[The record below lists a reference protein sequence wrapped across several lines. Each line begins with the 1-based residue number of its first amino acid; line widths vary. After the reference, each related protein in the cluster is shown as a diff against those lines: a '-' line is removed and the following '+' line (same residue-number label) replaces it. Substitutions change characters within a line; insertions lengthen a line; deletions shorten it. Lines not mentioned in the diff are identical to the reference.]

1 MENSKKIVV
10 LDGYTLCAGEL
21 NFDALRAFGDV
32 TVYDRAAQADVA
44 RLIGDA
50 QIVLTNKA
58 QITADVMA
66 ACPQMEYVGVTATGY
81 NIVDVA
87 EAKRRGIVVTN
98 APAYSTQAVAQH
110 TFALLLE
117 SLNRVGAYSGQVRG
131 GAWQASADFCF
142 FSEPMEEIAGKTIG
156 LIGFGHIGQSVA
168 KIALAFGMNVLVCV
182 PHPKAGWDDVRFVTL
197 DELMKESDV
206 VSLHCPL
213 TEENRRMIDEKAIAR
228 MKPGMR
234 IINTARGGLVDES
247 AMAAALESGRVERVL
262 FLPTGNPPHKK
273 EGLADKFD
281 RLRMV
286 ELAVEHEAGMAVCRE
301 EIDRDG
307 VIYTVDT
314 LAALKRKM
322 PDCTLTYL
330 IGADTLRALGT
341 WRRVE
346 TVIERCKFLVIMRE
360 GETREEVIRLA
371 GLWTQR
377 GAQIDFLDARK
388 MDISSTQIREQIQK
402 GLPFERLVPQAVA
415 DYIHE
420 HGLYGAKTGMELNR

>member
-1 MENSKKIVV
+1 MPE
-10 LDGYTLCAGEL
+10 
-21 NFDALRAFGDV
+21 
-32 TVYDRAAQADVA
+32 
-44 RLIGDA
+44 
-50 QIVLTNKA
+50 
-58 QITADVMA
+58 
-66 ACPQMEYVGVTATGY
+66 
-81 NIVDVA
+81 
-87 EAKRRGIVVTN
+87 
-98 APAYSTQAVAQH
+98 
-110 TFALLLE
+110 
-117 SLNRVGAYSGQVRG
+117 
-131 GAWQASADFCF
+131 
-142 FSEPMEEIAGKTIG
+142 IG
-156 LIGFGHIGQSVA
+156 LMGGSFNPIHCGHV
-168 KIALAFGMNVLVCV
+168 ALA
-182 PHPKAGWDDVRFVTL
+182 R
-197 DELMKESDV
+197 
-206 VSLHCPL
+206 
-213 TEENRRMIDEKAIAR
+213 
-228 MKPGMR
+228 
-234 IINTARGGLVDES
+234 
-247 AMAAALESGRVERVL
+247 AALESGRVERVL

-346 TVIERCKFLVIMRE
+346 TVIERCKFLVMMRE

-388 MDISSTQIREQIQK
+388 MDISSTKIREQIQK

>member
-1 MENSKKIVV
+1 MPE
-10 LDGYTLCAGEL
+10 
-21 NFDALRAFGDV
+21 
-32 TVYDRAAQADVA
+32 
-44 RLIGDA
+44 
-50 QIVLTNKA
+50 
-58 QITADVMA
+58 
-66 ACPQMEYVGVTATGY
+66 
-81 NIVDVA
+81 
-87 EAKRRGIVVTN
+87 
-98 APAYSTQAVAQH
+98 
-110 TFALLLE
+110 
-117 SLNRVGAYSGQVRG
+117 
-131 GAWQASADFCF
+131 
-142 FSEPMEEIAGKTIG
+142 IG
-156 LIGFGHIGQSVA
+156 LMGGSFNPIHCGHV
-168 KIALAFGMNVLVCV
+168 ALA
-182 PHPKAGWDDVRFVTL
+182 R
-197 DELMKESDV
+197 
-206 VSLHCPL
+206 
-213 TEENRRMIDEKAIAR
+213 
-228 MKPGMR
+228 
-234 IINTARGGLVDES
+234 
-247 AMAAALESGRVERVL
+247 AALESGRVERVL

-286 ELAVEHEAGMAVCRE
+286 ELAVKHEAGMAVCRE

-322 PDCTLTYL
+322 PDCMLTYL

-346 TVIERCKFLVIMRE
+346 TVIERCKFLVMMRE

>member
-1 MENSKKIVV
+1 M
-10 LDGYTLCAGEL
+10 
-21 NFDALRAFGDV
+21 
-32 TVYDRAAQADVA
+32 
-44 RLIGDA
+44 
-50 QIVLTNKA
+50 
-58 QITADVMA
+58 
-66 ACPQMEYVGVTATGY
+66 
-81 NIVDVA
+81 
-87 EAKRRGIVVTN
+87 
-98 APAYSTQAVAQH
+98 
-110 TFALLLE
+110 
-117 SLNRVGAYSGQVRG
+117 G
-131 GAWQASADFCF
+131 GSFNPIHC
-142 FSEPMEEIAGKTIG
+142 
-156 LIGFGHIGQSVA
+156 GHV
-168 KIALAFGMNVLVCV
+168 ALA
-182 PHPKAGWDDVRFVTL
+182 R
-197 DELMKESDV
+197 
-206 VSLHCPL
+206 
-213 TEENRRMIDEKAIAR
+213 
-228 MKPGMR
+228 
-234 IINTARGGLVDES
+234 
-247 AMAAALESGRVERVL
+247 AALESGRVERVL

-273 EGLADKFD
+273 EGLADKFG

-346 TVIERCKFLVIMRE
+346 TVIERCKFLVMMRE

>member
-1 MENSKKIVV
+1 MPE
-10 LDGYTLCAGEL
+10 
-21 NFDALRAFGDV
+21 
-32 TVYDRAAQADVA
+32 
-44 RLIGDA
+44 
-50 QIVLTNKA
+50 
-58 QITADVMA
+58 
-66 ACPQMEYVGVTATGY
+66 
-81 NIVDVA
+81 
-87 EAKRRGIVVTN
+87 
-98 APAYSTQAVAQH
+98 
-110 TFALLLE
+110 
-117 SLNRVGAYSGQVRG
+117 
-131 GAWQASADFCF
+131 
-142 FSEPMEEIAGKTIG
+142 IG
-156 LIGFGHIGQSVA
+156 LMGGSFNPIHCGHV
-168 KIALAFGMNVLVCV
+168 ALA
-182 PHPKAGWDDVRFVTL
+182 R
-197 DELMKESDV
+197 
-206 VSLHCPL
+206 
-213 TEENRRMIDEKAIAR
+213 
-228 MKPGMR
+228 
-234 IINTARGGLVDES
+234 
-247 AMAAALESGRVERVL
+247 AALESGRVERVL

-286 ELAVEHEAGMAVCRE
+286 ELAVEHEAGMEVCRE

-346 TVIERCKFLVIMRE
+346 TVIERCKFLVMMRE

>member
-1 MENSKKIVV
+1 MPE
-10 LDGYTLCAGEL
+10 
-21 NFDALRAFGDV
+21 
-32 TVYDRAAQADVA
+32 
-44 RLIGDA
+44 
-50 QIVLTNKA
+50 
-58 QITADVMA
+58 
-66 ACPQMEYVGVTATGY
+66 
-81 NIVDVA
+81 
-87 EAKRRGIVVTN
+87 
-98 APAYSTQAVAQH
+98 
-110 TFALLLE
+110 
-117 SLNRVGAYSGQVRG
+117 
-131 GAWQASADFCF
+131 
-142 FSEPMEEIAGKTIG
+142 IG
-156 LIGFGHIGQSVA
+156 LMGGSFNPIHCGHV
-168 KIALAFGMNVLVCV
+168 ALA
-182 PHPKAGWDDVRFVTL
+182 R
-197 DELMKESDV
+197 
-206 VSLHCPL
+206 
-213 TEENRRMIDEKAIAR
+213 
-228 MKPGMR
+228 
-234 IINTARGGLVDES
+234 
-247 AMAAALESGRVERVL
+247 AALESGRVERVL

-346 TVIERCKFLVIMRE
+346 TVIERCKFLVMMRE

-402 GLPFERLVPQAVA
+402 GLPFEWLVPQAVA

>member
-1 MENSKKIVV
+1 MPE
-10 LDGYTLCAGEL
+10 
-21 NFDALRAFGDV
+21 
-32 TVYDRAAQADVA
+32 
-44 RLIGDA
+44 
-50 QIVLTNKA
+50 
-58 QITADVMA
+58 
-66 ACPQMEYVGVTATGY
+66 
-81 NIVDVA
+81 
-87 EAKRRGIVVTN
+87 
-98 APAYSTQAVAQH
+98 
-110 TFALLLE
+110 
-117 SLNRVGAYSGQVRG
+117 
-131 GAWQASADFCF
+131 
-142 FSEPMEEIAGKTIG
+142 IG
-156 LIGFGHIGQSVA
+156 LMGGSFNPIHCGHV
-168 KIALAFGMNVLVCV
+168 ALA
-182 PHPKAGWDDVRFVTL
+182 R
-197 DELMKESDV
+197 
-206 VSLHCPL
+206 
-213 TEENRRMIDEKAIAR
+213 
-228 MKPGMR
+228 
-234 IINTARGGLVDES
+234 
-247 AMAAALESGRVERVL
+247 AALESGRVERVL

-286 ELAVEHEAGMAVCRE
+286 ELAVEHEAGLAVCRE

-346 TVIERCKFLVIMRE
+346 TVIERCKFLVMMRE

>member
-1 MENSKKIVV
+1 MPE
-10 LDGYTLCAGEL
+10 
-21 NFDALRAFGDV
+21 
-32 TVYDRAAQADVA
+32 
-44 RLIGDA
+44 
-50 QIVLTNKA
+50 
-58 QITADVMA
+58 
-66 ACPQMEYVGVTATGY
+66 
-81 NIVDVA
+81 
-87 EAKRRGIVVTN
+87 
-98 APAYSTQAVAQH
+98 
-110 TFALLLE
+110 
-117 SLNRVGAYSGQVRG
+117 
-131 GAWQASADFCF
+131 
-142 FSEPMEEIAGKTIG
+142 IG
-156 LIGFGHIGQSVA
+156 LMGGSFNPIHCGHV
-168 KIALAFGMNVLVCV
+168 ALA
-182 PHPKAGWDDVRFVTL
+182 R
-197 DELMKESDV
+197 
-206 VSLHCPL
+206 
-213 TEENRRMIDEKAIAR
+213 
-228 MKPGMR
+228 
-234 IINTARGGLVDES
+234 
-247 AMAAALESGRVERVL
+247 AALESGRVERVL

-346 TVIERCKFLVIMRE
+346 TVIERCKFLVMMRE

-415 DYIHE
+415 DYIYE

>member
-1 MENSKKIVV
+1 MPE
-10 LDGYTLCAGEL
+10 
-21 NFDALRAFGDV
+21 
-32 TVYDRAAQADVA
+32 
-44 RLIGDA
+44 
-50 QIVLTNKA
+50 
-58 QITADVMA
+58 
-66 ACPQMEYVGVTATGY
+66 
-81 NIVDVA
+81 
-87 EAKRRGIVVTN
+87 
-98 APAYSTQAVAQH
+98 
-110 TFALLLE
+110 
-117 SLNRVGAYSGQVRG
+117 
-131 GAWQASADFCF
+131 
-142 FSEPMEEIAGKTIG
+142 IG
-156 LIGFGHIGQSVA
+156 LMGGSFNPIHCGHV
-168 KIALAFGMNVLVCV
+168 ALA
-182 PHPKAGWDDVRFVTL
+182 R
-197 DELMKESDV
+197 
-206 VSLHCPL
+206 
-213 TEENRRMIDEKAIAR
+213 
-228 MKPGMR
+228 
-234 IINTARGGLVDES
+234 
-247 AMAAALESGRVERVL
+247 AALESGRVERVL
-262 FLPTGNPPHKK
+262 FLPTGNPQHKK

-346 TVIERCKFLVIMRE
+346 TVIERCKFLVMMRE

>member
-1 MENSKKIVV
+1 MPE
-10 LDGYTLCAGEL
+10 
-21 NFDALRAFGDV
+21 
-32 TVYDRAAQADVA
+32 
-44 RLIGDA
+44 
-50 QIVLTNKA
+50 
-58 QITADVMA
+58 
-66 ACPQMEYVGVTATGY
+66 
-81 NIVDVA
+81 
-87 EAKRRGIVVTN
+87 
-98 APAYSTQAVAQH
+98 
-110 TFALLLE
+110 
-117 SLNRVGAYSGQVRG
+117 
-131 GAWQASADFCF
+131 
-142 FSEPMEEIAGKTIG
+142 IG
-156 LIGFGHIGQSVA
+156 LMGGSFNPIHCGHV
-168 KIALAFGMNVLVCV
+168 ALA
-182 PHPKAGWDDVRFVTL
+182 R
-197 DELMKESDV
+197 
-206 VSLHCPL
+206 
-213 TEENRRMIDEKAIAR
+213 
-228 MKPGMR
+228 
-234 IINTARGGLVDES
+234 
-247 AMAAALESGRVERVL
+247 AALESGRVERVL

-281 RLRMV
+281 MLRMV

-346 TVIERCKFLVIMRE
+346 TVIERCKFLVMMRE

-420 HGLYGAKTGMELNR
+420 HGLYGAKMGMELNR

>member
-1 MENSKKIVV
+1 MPE
-10 LDGYTLCAGEL
+10 
-21 NFDALRAFGDV
+21 
-32 TVYDRAAQADVA
+32 
-44 RLIGDA
+44 
-50 QIVLTNKA
+50 
-58 QITADVMA
+58 
-66 ACPQMEYVGVTATGY
+66 
-81 NIVDVA
+81 
-87 EAKRRGIVVTN
+87 
-98 APAYSTQAVAQH
+98 
-110 TFALLLE
+110 
-117 SLNRVGAYSGQVRG
+117 
-131 GAWQASADFCF
+131 
-142 FSEPMEEIAGKTIG
+142 IG
-156 LIGFGHIGQSVA
+156 LMGGSFNPIHCGHV
-168 KIALAFGMNVLVCV
+168 ALA
-182 PHPKAGWDDVRFVTL
+182 R
-197 DELMKESDV
+197 
-206 VSLHCPL
+206 
-213 TEENRRMIDEKAIAR
+213 
-228 MKPGMR
+228 
-234 IINTARGGLVDES
+234 
-247 AMAAALESGRVERVL
+247 AALESGRVERVL

-346 TVIERCKFLVIMRE
+346 TVIERCKFLVMMRE

-388 MDISSTQIREQIQK
+388 MDISSTQIREEIQK

>member
-1 MENSKKIVV
+1 MPE
-10 LDGYTLCAGEL
+10 
-21 NFDALRAFGDV
+21 
-32 TVYDRAAQADVA
+32 
-44 RLIGDA
+44 
-50 QIVLTNKA
+50 
-58 QITADVMA
+58 
-66 ACPQMEYVGVTATGY
+66 
-81 NIVDVA
+81 
-87 EAKRRGIVVTN
+87 
-98 APAYSTQAVAQH
+98 
-110 TFALLLE
+110 
-117 SLNRVGAYSGQVRG
+117 
-131 GAWQASADFCF
+131 
-142 FSEPMEEIAGKTIG
+142 IG
-156 LIGFGHIGQSVA
+156 LMGGSFNPIHCGHV
-168 KIALAFGMNVLVCV
+168 ALA
-182 PHPKAGWDDVRFVTL
+182 R
-197 DELMKESDV
+197 
-206 VSLHCPL
+206 
-213 TEENRRMIDEKAIAR
+213 
-228 MKPGMR
+228 
-234 IINTARGGLVDES
+234 
-247 AMAAALESGRVERVL
+247 AALEGGRWKRVL

-346 TVIERCKFLVIMRE
+346 TVIERCKFLVMMRE

>member
-1 MENSKKIVV
+1 MPE
-10 LDGYTLCAGEL
+10 
-21 NFDALRAFGDV
+21 
-32 TVYDRAAQADVA
+32 
-44 RLIGDA
+44 
-50 QIVLTNKA
+50 
-58 QITADVMA
+58 
-66 ACPQMEYVGVTATGY
+66 
-81 NIVDVA
+81 
-87 EAKRRGIVVTN
+87 
-98 APAYSTQAVAQH
+98 
-110 TFALLLE
+110 
-117 SLNRVGAYSGQVRG
+117 
-131 GAWQASADFCF
+131 
-142 FSEPMEEIAGKTIG
+142 IG
-156 LIGFGHIGQSVA
+156 LMGGSFNPIHCGHV
-168 KIALAFGMNVLVCV
+168 ALA
-182 PHPKAGWDDVRFVTL
+182 R
-197 DELMKESDV
+197 
-206 VSLHCPL
+206 
-213 TEENRRMIDEKAIAR
+213 
-228 MKPGMR
+228 
-234 IINTARGGLVDES
+234 
-247 AMAAALESGRVERVL
+247 AALESGRVERVL

-330 IGADTLRALGT
+330 LGADTLRALGT

-346 TVIERCKFLVIMRE
+346 TVIERCKFLVMMRE

>member
-1 MENSKKIVV
+1 MPE
-10 LDGYTLCAGEL
+10 
-21 NFDALRAFGDV
+21 
-32 TVYDRAAQADVA
+32 
-44 RLIGDA
+44 
-50 QIVLTNKA
+50 
-58 QITADVMA
+58 
-66 ACPQMEYVGVTATGY
+66 
-81 NIVDVA
+81 
-87 EAKRRGIVVTN
+87 
-98 APAYSTQAVAQH
+98 
-110 TFALLLE
+110 
-117 SLNRVGAYSGQVRG
+117 
-131 GAWQASADFCF
+131 
-142 FSEPMEEIAGKTIG
+142 IG
-156 LIGFGHIGQSVA
+156 LMGGSFNPIHCGHV
-168 KIALAFGMNVLVCV
+168 ALA
-182 PHPKAGWDDVRFVTL
+182 R
-197 DELMKESDV
+197 
-206 VSLHCPL
+206 
-213 TEENRRMIDEKAIAR
+213 
-228 MKPGMR
+228 
-234 IINTARGGLVDES
+234 
-247 AMAAALESGRVERVL
+247 AALESGRVERVL

-322 PDCTLTYL
+322 PDCMWTYL

-346 TVIERCKFLVIMRE
+346 TVIERCKFLVMMRE

>member
-1 MENSKKIVV
+1 MPE
-10 LDGYTLCAGEL
+10 
-21 NFDALRAFGDV
+21 
-32 TVYDRAAQADVA
+32 
-44 RLIGDA
+44 
-50 QIVLTNKA
+50 
-58 QITADVMA
+58 
-66 ACPQMEYVGVTATGY
+66 
-81 NIVDVA
+81 
-87 EAKRRGIVVTN
+87 
-98 APAYSTQAVAQH
+98 
-110 TFALLLE
+110 
-117 SLNRVGAYSGQVRG
+117 
-131 GAWQASADFCF
+131 
-142 FSEPMEEIAGKTIG
+142 IG
-156 LIGFGHIGQSVA
+156 LMGGSFNPIHCGHV
-168 KIALAFGMNVLVCV
+168 ALA
-182 PHPKAGWDDVRFVTL
+182 R
-197 DELMKESDV
+197 
-206 VSLHCPL
+206 
-213 TEENRRMIDEKAIAR
+213 
-228 MKPGMR
+228 
-234 IINTARGGLVDES
+234 
-247 AMAAALESGRVERVL
+247 AALESGRVERVL

-330 IGADTLRALGT
+330 IGAGTLRALGT

-346 TVIERCKFLVIMRE
+346 TVIERCKFLVMMRE

>member
-1 MENSKKIVV
+1 MPE
-10 LDGYTLCAGEL
+10 
-21 NFDALRAFGDV
+21 
-32 TVYDRAAQADVA
+32 
-44 RLIGDA
+44 
-50 QIVLTNKA
+50 
-58 QITADVMA
+58 
-66 ACPQMEYVGVTATGY
+66 
-81 NIVDVA
+81 
-87 EAKRRGIVVTN
+87 
-98 APAYSTQAVAQH
+98 
-110 TFALLLE
+110 
-117 SLNRVGAYSGQVRG
+117 
-131 GAWQASADFCF
+131 
-142 FSEPMEEIAGKTIG
+142 IG
-156 LIGFGHIGQSVA
+156 LMGGSFNPIHCGHV
-168 KIALAFGMNVLVCV
+168 ALA
-182 PHPKAGWDDVRFVTL
+182 R
-197 DELMKESDV
+197 
-206 VSLHCPL
+206 
-213 TEENRRMIDEKAIAR
+213 
-228 MKPGMR
+228 
-234 IINTARGGLVDES
+234 
-247 AMAAALESGRVERVL
+247 AALESGRVERVL

-307 VIYTVDT
+307 EIYTVDT

-346 TVIERCKFLVIMRE
+346 TVIERCKFLVMMRE

>member
-1 MENSKKIVV
+1 M
-10 LDGYTLCAGEL
+10 
-21 NFDALRAFGDV
+21 
-32 TVYDRAAQADVA
+32 
-44 RLIGDA
+44 
-50 QIVLTNKA
+50 
-58 QITADVMA
+58 
-66 ACPQMEYVGVTATGY
+66 
-81 NIVDVA
+81 
-87 EAKRRGIVVTN
+87 
-98 APAYSTQAVAQH
+98 
-110 TFALLLE
+110 
-117 SLNRVGAYSGQVRG
+117 
-131 GAWQASADFCF
+131 
-142 FSEPMEEIAGKTIG
+142 SEIG
-156 LIGFGHIGQSVA
+156 LMGGSFNPIHCGHV
-168 KIALAFGMNVLVCV
+168 ALA
-182 PHPKAGWDDVRFVTL
+182 R
-197 DELMKESDV
+197 
-206 VSLHCPL
+206 
-213 TEENRRMIDEKAIAR
+213 
-228 MKPGMR
+228 
-234 IINTARGGLVDES
+234 
-247 AMAAALESGRVERVL
+247 AALESGRVERVL

-346 TVIERCKFLVIMRE
+346 TVIERCKFLVMMRE

>member
-1 MENSKKIVV
+1 MPE
-10 LDGYTLCAGEL
+10 
-21 NFDALRAFGDV
+21 
-32 TVYDRAAQADVA
+32 
-44 RLIGDA
+44 
-50 QIVLTNKA
+50 
-58 QITADVMA
+58 
-66 ACPQMEYVGVTATGY
+66 
-81 NIVDVA
+81 
-87 EAKRRGIVVTN
+87 
-98 APAYSTQAVAQH
+98 
-110 TFALLLE
+110 
-117 SLNRVGAYSGQVRG
+117 
-131 GAWQASADFCF
+131 
-142 FSEPMEEIAGKTIG
+142 IG
-156 LIGFGHIGQSVA
+156 LMGGSFNPIHCGHV
-168 KIALAFGMNVLVCV
+168 ALA
-182 PHPKAGWDDVRFVTL
+182 R
-197 DELMKESDV
+197 
-206 VSLHCPL
+206 
-213 TEENRRMIDEKAIAR
+213 
-228 MKPGMR
+228 
-234 IINTARGGLVDES
+234 
-247 AMAAALESGRVERVL
+247 AALESGRVERVL

-346 TVIERCKFLVIMRE
+346 TVIERCKFLVMMRE

-420 HGLYGAKTGMELNR
+420 HGLYGVKTGMELNR

>member
-1 MENSKKIVV
+1 MP
-10 LDGYTLCAGEL
+10 D
-21 NFDALRAFGDV
+21 
-32 TVYDRAAQADVA
+32 
-44 RLIGDA
+44 
-50 QIVLTNKA
+50 
-58 QITADVMA
+58 
-66 ACPQMEYVGVTATGY
+66 
-81 NIVDVA
+81 
-87 EAKRRGIVVTN
+87 
-98 APAYSTQAVAQH
+98 
-110 TFALLLE
+110 
-117 SLNRVGAYSGQVRG
+117 
-131 GAWQASADFCF
+131 
-142 FSEPMEEIAGKTIG
+142 IG
-156 LIGFGHIGQSVA
+156 LMGGSFNPIHCGHV
-168 KIALAFGMNVLVCV
+168 ALA
-182 PHPKAGWDDVRFVTL
+182 R
-197 DELMKESDV
+197 
-206 VSLHCPL
+206 
-213 TEENRRMIDEKAIAR
+213 
-228 MKPGMR
+228 
-234 IINTARGGLVDES
+234 
-247 AMAAALESGRVERVL
+247 AALESGRVERVL

-346 TVIERCKFLVIMRE
+346 TVIERCKFLVMMRE

-402 GLPFERLVPQAVA
+402 GLPFERIVPQAVA

>member
-1 MENSKKIVV
+1 MPE
-10 LDGYTLCAGEL
+10 
-21 NFDALRAFGDV
+21 
-32 TVYDRAAQADVA
+32 
-44 RLIGDA
+44 
-50 QIVLTNKA
+50 
-58 QITADVMA
+58 
-66 ACPQMEYVGVTATGY
+66 
-81 NIVDVA
+81 
-87 EAKRRGIVVTN
+87 
-98 APAYSTQAVAQH
+98 
-110 TFALLLE
+110 
-117 SLNRVGAYSGQVRG
+117 
-131 GAWQASADFCF
+131 
-142 FSEPMEEIAGKTIG
+142 IG
-156 LIGFGHIGQSVA
+156 LMGGSFNPIHCGHV
-168 KIALAFGMNVLVCV
+168 ALA
-182 PHPKAGWDDVRFVTL
+182 R
-197 DELMKESDV
+197 
-206 VSLHCPL
+206 
-213 TEENRRMIDEKAIAR
+213 
-228 MKPGMR
+228 
-234 IINTARGGLVDES
+234 
-247 AMAAALESGRVERVL
+247 AALESGRVERVL

-346 TVIERCKFLVIMRE
+346 TVIERCKFLVMMRE

-402 GLPFERLVPQAVA
+402 GLPFERLVTQAVA

>member
-1 MENSKKIVV
+1 MPE
-10 LDGYTLCAGEL
+10 
-21 NFDALRAFGDV
+21 
-32 TVYDRAAQADVA
+32 
-44 RLIGDA
+44 
-50 QIVLTNKA
+50 
-58 QITADVMA
+58 
-66 ACPQMEYVGVTATGY
+66 
-81 NIVDVA
+81 
-87 EAKRRGIVVTN
+87 
-98 APAYSTQAVAQH
+98 
-110 TFALLLE
+110 
-117 SLNRVGAYSGQVRG
+117 
-131 GAWQASADFCF
+131 
-142 FSEPMEEIAGKTIG
+142 IG
-156 LIGFGHIGQSVA
+156 LMGGSFNPIHCGHV
-168 KIALAFGMNVLVCV
+168 ALA
-182 PHPKAGWDDVRFVTL
+182 R
-197 DELMKESDV
+197 
-206 VSLHCPL
+206 
-213 TEENRRMIDEKAIAR
+213 
-228 MKPGMR
+228 
-234 IINTARGGLVDES
+234 
-247 AMAAALESGRVERVL
+247 AALESGRVERVL

-346 TVIERCKFLVIMRE
+346 TVIERCKFLVMMRE
-360 GETREEVIRLA
+360 GETREEVIHLA

>member
-1 MENSKKIVV
+1 MPE
-10 LDGYTLCAGEL
+10 
-21 NFDALRAFGDV
+21 
-32 TVYDRAAQADVA
+32 
-44 RLIGDA
+44 
-50 QIVLTNKA
+50 
-58 QITADVMA
+58 
-66 ACPQMEYVGVTATGY
+66 
-81 NIVDVA
+81 
-87 EAKRRGIVVTN
+87 
-98 APAYSTQAVAQH
+98 
-110 TFALLLE
+110 
-117 SLNRVGAYSGQVRG
+117 
-131 GAWQASADFCF
+131 
-142 FSEPMEEIAGKTIG
+142 IG
-156 LIGFGHIGQSVA
+156 LMGGSFNPIHCGHV
-168 KIALAFGMNVLVCV
+168 ALA
-182 PHPKAGWDDVRFVTL
+182 R
-197 DELMKESDV
+197 
-206 VSLHCPL
+206 
-213 TEENRRMIDEKAIAR
+213 
-228 MKPGMR
+228 
-234 IINTARGGLVDES
+234 
-247 AMAAALESGRVERVL
+247 AALESGRVERVL

-286 ELAVEHEAGMAVCRE
+286 ELAVEREAGMAVCRE

-346 TVIERCKFLVIMRE
+346 TVIERCKFLVMMRE

>member
-1 MENSKKIVV
+1 MPE
-10 LDGYTLCAGEL
+10 
-21 NFDALRAFGDV
+21 
-32 TVYDRAAQADVA
+32 
-44 RLIGDA
+44 
-50 QIVLTNKA
+50 
-58 QITADVMA
+58 
-66 ACPQMEYVGVTATGY
+66 
-81 NIVDVA
+81 
-87 EAKRRGIVVTN
+87 
-98 APAYSTQAVAQH
+98 
-110 TFALLLE
+110 
-117 SLNRVGAYSGQVRG
+117 
-131 GAWQASADFCF
+131 
-142 FSEPMEEIAGKTIG
+142 IG
-156 LIGFGHIGQSVA
+156 LMGGSFNPIHCGHV
-168 KIALAFGMNVLVCV
+168 ALA
-182 PHPKAGWDDVRFVTL
+182 R
-197 DELMKESDV
+197 
-206 VSLHCPL
+206 
-213 TEENRRMIDEKAIAR
+213 
-228 MKPGMR
+228 
-234 IINTARGGLVDES
+234 
-247 AMAAALESGRVERVL
+247 AALESGRVERVL

-346 TVIERCKFLVIMRE
+346 TVIERCKFLVMMRE

-420 HGLYGAKTGMELNR
+420 NGPYGAKTGMELNR

>member
-1 MENSKKIVV
+1 MPE
-10 LDGYTLCAGEL
+10 
-21 NFDALRAFGDV
+21 
-32 TVYDRAAQADVA
+32 
-44 RLIGDA
+44 
-50 QIVLTNKA
+50 
-58 QITADVMA
+58 
-66 ACPQMEYVGVTATGY
+66 
-81 NIVDVA
+81 
-87 EAKRRGIVVTN
+87 
-98 APAYSTQAVAQH
+98 
-110 TFALLLE
+110 
-117 SLNRVGAYSGQVRG
+117 
-131 GAWQASADFCF
+131 
-142 FSEPMEEIAGKTIG
+142 IG
-156 LIGFGHIGQSVA
+156 LMGGSFNPIHCGHV
-168 KIALAFGMNVLVCV
+168 ALA
-182 PHPKAGWDDVRFVTL
+182 R
-197 DELMKESDV
+197 
-206 VSLHCPL
+206 
-213 TEENRRMIDEKAIAR
+213 
-228 MKPGMR
+228 
-234 IINTARGGLVDES
+234 
-247 AMAAALESGRVERVL
+247 AALESGRVERVL

-346 TVIERCKFLVIMRE
+346 TVIERCKFLVMMRE

-415 DYIHE
+415 YYIHE

>member
-1 MENSKKIVV
+1 MPE
-10 LDGYTLCAGEL
+10 
-21 NFDALRAFGDV
+21 
-32 TVYDRAAQADVA
+32 
-44 RLIGDA
+44 
-50 QIVLTNKA
+50 
-58 QITADVMA
+58 
-66 ACPQMEYVGVTATGY
+66 
-81 NIVDVA
+81 
-87 EAKRRGIVVTN
+87 
-98 APAYSTQAVAQH
+98 
-110 TFALLLE
+110 
-117 SLNRVGAYSGQVRG
+117 
-131 GAWQASADFCF
+131 
-142 FSEPMEEIAGKTIG
+142 IG
-156 LIGFGHIGQSVA
+156 LMGGSFNPIHCGHV
-168 KIALAFGMNVLVCV
+168 ALA
-182 PHPKAGWDDVRFVTL
+182 R
-197 DELMKESDV
+197 
-206 VSLHCPL
+206 
-213 TEENRRMIDEKAIAR
+213 
-228 MKPGMR
+228 
-234 IINTARGGLVDES
+234 
-247 AMAAALESGRVERVL
+247 AALESGRVERVL

-346 TVIERCKFLVIMRE
+346 TVIERCKFLVMMRE
-360 GETREEVIRLA
+360 GETQEEVIRLA

-402 GLPFERLVPQAVA
+402 GLPFEPLVPQAVA

>member
-1 MENSKKIVV
+1 MPE
-10 LDGYTLCAGEL
+10 
-21 NFDALRAFGDV
+21 
-32 TVYDRAAQADVA
+32 
-44 RLIGDA
+44 
-50 QIVLTNKA
+50 
-58 QITADVMA
+58 
-66 ACPQMEYVGVTATGY
+66 
-81 NIVDVA
+81 
-87 EAKRRGIVVTN
+87 
-98 APAYSTQAVAQH
+98 
-110 TFALLLE
+110 
-117 SLNRVGAYSGQVRG
+117 
-131 GAWQASADFCF
+131 
-142 FSEPMEEIAGKTIG
+142 IG
-156 LIGFGHIGQSVA
+156 LMGGSFNPIHCGHV
-168 KIALAFGMNVLVCV
+168 ALARAV
-182 PHPKAGWDDVRFVTL
+182 
-197 DELMKESDV
+197 
-206 VSLHCPL
+206 
-213 TEENRRMIDEKAIAR
+213 
-228 MKPGMR
+228 
-234 IINTARGGLVDES
+234 
-247 AMAAALESGRVERVL
+247 LESGRVERVL

-346 TVIERCKFLVIMRE
+346 TVIERCKFLVMMRE

>member
-1 MENSKKIVV
+1 MPE
-10 LDGYTLCAGEL
+10 
-21 NFDALRAFGDV
+21 
-32 TVYDRAAQADVA
+32 
-44 RLIGDA
+44 
-50 QIVLTNKA
+50 
-58 QITADVMA
+58 
-66 ACPQMEYVGVTATGY
+66 
-81 NIVDVA
+81 
-87 EAKRRGIVVTN
+87 
-98 APAYSTQAVAQH
+98 
-110 TFALLLE
+110 
-117 SLNRVGAYSGQVRG
+117 
-131 GAWQASADFCF
+131 
-142 FSEPMEEIAGKTIG
+142 IG
-156 LIGFGHIGQSVA
+156 LMGGSFNPIHCGHV
-168 KIALAFGMNVLVCV
+168 ALA
-182 PHPKAGWDDVRFVTL
+182 R
-197 DELMKESDV
+197 
-206 VSLHCPL
+206 
-213 TEENRRMIDEKAIAR
+213 
-228 MKPGMR
+228 
-234 IINTARGGLVDES
+234 
-247 AMAAALESGRVERVL
+247 AALESGRVERVL

-314 LAALKRKM
+314 LAALKRTM

-346 TVIERCKFLVIMRE
+346 TVIERCKFLVMMRE

>member
-1 MENSKKIVV
+1 MPE
-10 LDGYTLCAGEL
+10 
-21 NFDALRAFGDV
+21 
-32 TVYDRAAQADVA
+32 
-44 RLIGDA
+44 
-50 QIVLTNKA
+50 
-58 QITADVMA
+58 
-66 ACPQMEYVGVTATGY
+66 
-81 NIVDVA
+81 
-87 EAKRRGIVVTN
+87 
-98 APAYSTQAVAQH
+98 
-110 TFALLLE
+110 
-117 SLNRVGAYSGQVRG
+117 
-131 GAWQASADFCF
+131 
-142 FSEPMEEIAGKTIG
+142 IG
-156 LIGFGHIGQSVA
+156 LMGGSFNPIHCGHV
-168 KIALAFGMNVLVCV
+168 ALA
-182 PHPKAGWDDVRFVTL
+182 R
-197 DELMKESDV
+197 
-206 VSLHCPL
+206 
-213 TEENRRMIDEKAIAR
+213 
-228 MKPGMR
+228 
-234 IINTARGGLVDES
+234 
-247 AMAAALESGRVERVL
+247 AALESGRVERVL

-346 TVIERCKFLVIMRE
+346 TVIERCKFLVMMRE
-360 GETREEVIRLA
+360 GETREEVIRLT
-371 GLWTQR
+371 GLWTSR

-388 MDISSTQIREQIQK
+388 MDISSTQIREWIQK
-402 GLPFERLVPQAVA
+402 GLPFERLVTQAVA

>member
-1 MENSKKIVV
+1 MPE
-10 LDGYTLCAGEL
+10 
-21 NFDALRAFGDV
+21 
-32 TVYDRAAQADVA
+32 
-44 RLIGDA
+44 
-50 QIVLTNKA
+50 
-58 QITADVMA
+58 
-66 ACPQMEYVGVTATGY
+66 
-81 NIVDVA
+81 
-87 EAKRRGIVVTN
+87 
-98 APAYSTQAVAQH
+98 
-110 TFALLLE
+110 
-117 SLNRVGAYSGQVRG
+117 
-131 GAWQASADFCF
+131 
-142 FSEPMEEIAGKTIG
+142 IG
-156 LIGFGHIGQSVA
+156 LMGGSFNPIHCGHV
-168 KIALAFGMNVLVCV
+168 ALA
-182 PHPKAGWDDVRFVTL
+182 R
-197 DELMKESDV
+197 
-206 VSLHCPL
+206 
-213 TEENRRMIDEKAIAR
+213 
-228 MKPGMR
+228 
-234 IINTARGGLVDES
+234 
-247 AMAAALESGRVERVL
+247 AALESGRVERVL

-322 PDCTLTYL
+322 SDCTLTYL

-346 TVIERCKFLVIMRE
+346 TVIERCKFLVMMRE

-420 HGLYGAKTGMELNR
+420 HGLYGAKMGMELNR

>member
-1 MENSKKIVV
+1 MPE
-10 LDGYTLCAGEL
+10 
-21 NFDALRAFGDV
+21 
-32 TVYDRAAQADVA
+32 
-44 RLIGDA
+44 
-50 QIVLTNKA
+50 
-58 QITADVMA
+58 
-66 ACPQMEYVGVTATGY
+66 
-81 NIVDVA
+81 
-87 EAKRRGIVVTN
+87 
-98 APAYSTQAVAQH
+98 
-110 TFALLLE
+110 
-117 SLNRVGAYSGQVRG
+117 
-131 GAWQASADFCF
+131 
-142 FSEPMEEIAGKTIG
+142 IG
-156 LIGFGHIGQSVA
+156 LMGGSFNPIHCGHV
-168 KIALAFGMNVLVCV
+168 ALA
-182 PHPKAGWDDVRFVTL
+182 R
-197 DELMKESDV
+197 
-206 VSLHCPL
+206 
-213 TEENRRMIDEKAIAR
+213 
-228 MKPGMR
+228 
-234 IINTARGGLVDES
+234 
-247 AMAAALESGRVERVL
+247 AALESGRVERVL

-346 TVIERCKFLVIMRE
+346 TVIERCKFLVMMRE

-420 HGLYGAKTGMELNR
+420 HGLYEAKTGMELNR

>member
-1 MENSKKIVV
+1 MPE
-10 LDGYTLCAGEL
+10 
-21 NFDALRAFGDV
+21 
-32 TVYDRAAQADVA
+32 
-44 RLIGDA
+44 
-50 QIVLTNKA
+50 
-58 QITADVMA
+58 
-66 ACPQMEYVGVTATGY
+66 
-81 NIVDVA
+81 
-87 EAKRRGIVVTN
+87 
-98 APAYSTQAVAQH
+98 
-110 TFALLLE
+110 
-117 SLNRVGAYSGQVRG
+117 
-131 GAWQASADFCF
+131 
-142 FSEPMEEIAGKTIG
+142 IG
-156 LIGFGHIGQSVA
+156 LMGGSFNPIHRGH
-168 KIALAFGMNVLVCV
+168 IALA
-182 PHPKAGWDDVRFVTL
+182 R
-197 DELMKESDV
+197 
-206 VSLHCPL
+206 
-213 TEENRRMIDEKAIAR
+213 
-228 MKPGMR
+228 
-234 IINTARGGLVDES
+234 
-247 AMAAALESGRVERVL
+247 AALDSGKVERVL

-346 TVIERCKFLVIMRE
+346 TVIERCKFLVMMRE

>member
-1 MENSKKIVV
+1 MPE
-10 LDGYTLCAGEL
+10 
-21 NFDALRAFGDV
+21 
-32 TVYDRAAQADVA
+32 
-44 RLIGDA
+44 
-50 QIVLTNKA
+50 
-58 QITADVMA
+58 
-66 ACPQMEYVGVTATGY
+66 
-81 NIVDVA
+81 
-87 EAKRRGIVVTN
+87 
-98 APAYSTQAVAQH
+98 
-110 TFALLLE
+110 
-117 SLNRVGAYSGQVRG
+117 
-131 GAWQASADFCF
+131 
-142 FSEPMEEIAGKTIG
+142 IG
-156 LIGFGHIGQSVA
+156 LMGGSFNPIHCGHV
-168 KIALAFGMNVLVCV
+168 ALA
-182 PHPKAGWDDVRFVTL
+182 R
-197 DELMKESDV
+197 
-206 VSLHCPL
+206 
-213 TEENRRMIDEKAIAR
+213 
-228 MKPGMR
+228 
-234 IINTARGGLVDES
+234 
-247 AMAAALESGRVERVL
+247 AALESGRVERVL

-346 TVIERCKFLVIMRE
+346 TVIERCKFLVMMRE

-402 GLPFERLVPQAVA
+402 ELPFERLVPQAVA

>member
-1 MENSKKIVV
+1 MPE
-10 LDGYTLCAGEL
+10 
-21 NFDALRAFGDV
+21 
-32 TVYDRAAQADVA
+32 
-44 RLIGDA
+44 
-50 QIVLTNKA
+50 
-58 QITADVMA
+58 
-66 ACPQMEYVGVTATGY
+66 
-81 NIVDVA
+81 
-87 EAKRRGIVVTN
+87 
-98 APAYSTQAVAQH
+98 
-110 TFALLLE
+110 
-117 SLNRVGAYSGQVRG
+117 
-131 GAWQASADFCF
+131 
-142 FSEPMEEIAGKTIG
+142 IG
-156 LIGFGHIGQSVA
+156 LMGGSFNPIHCGHV
-168 KIALAFGMNVLVCV
+168 ALA
-182 PHPKAGWDDVRFVTL
+182 R
-197 DELMKESDV
+197 
-206 VSLHCPL
+206 
-213 TEENRRMIDEKAIAR
+213 
-228 MKPGMR
+228 
-234 IINTARGGLVDES
+234 
-247 AMAAALESGRVERVL
+247 AALESGRVERVL

-346 TVIERCKFLVIMRE
+346 TVIERCKFLVMMRE
-360 GETREEVIRLA
+360 GETREEVVRLA

-420 HGLYGAKTGMELNR
+420 HGIYGAKTGMELNR